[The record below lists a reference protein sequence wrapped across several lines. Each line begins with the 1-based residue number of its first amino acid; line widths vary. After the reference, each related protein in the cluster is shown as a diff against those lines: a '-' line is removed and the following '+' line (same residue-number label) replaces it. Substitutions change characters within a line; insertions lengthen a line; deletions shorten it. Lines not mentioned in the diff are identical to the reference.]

1 MAPWMQIAK
10 PLSYH
15 SAVNCLKTIIGSAF
29 IGHGVT
35 VLLATTTTTTRTT
48 TSSMN
53 NSSTVIVA
61 GTTTIGFGLF
71 LALPSLMSQMVLE
84 TLLPVI
90 TATDLAYKISREN
103 AEKVLSSASATIKKG
118 IEGLEEEVERENIR
132 ENAEKVISS
141 ASATIKK
148 GIEGLEEE
156 VERGK

>member
-35 VLLATTTTTTRTT
+35 VLLSTTTRTT
-48 TSSMN
+48 TSMN

-71 LALPSLMSQMVLE
+71 LALPSLMSQIVLE
-84 TLLPVI
+84 TFLPVI

-118 IEGLEEEVERENIR
+118 IEGLEDEVEREY
-132 ENAEKVISS
+132 K
-141 ASATIKK
+141 
-148 GIEGLEEE
+148 
-156 VERGK
+156 